1 MNKAARIALQ
11 VLIGLITV
19 WIVYRI
25 SLMAM
30 NKDKLSIETKEV
42 DHKVQT
48 YVVDGWTYM
57 ALMNQKQYNT
67 VFKYSPTYLPIRP
80 SYNRKGGIQFTYS
93 FWICMRNVDT
103 ARYAWRD
110 IILKGEPDSLVDYTV
125 TRFHDPAYQQATT
138 TQQYTE
144 EINGV
149 VAVKCPRIRFGPT
162 YDSVQV
168 ELNTLVDPDAR
179 FLIRSFSGSQAQ
191 GQQQGGMRS
200 QAIKLVQDKW
210 ALMTFTF
217 EDNVAIDTHEDGI
230 IIRFYLNDTL
240 YASKTFKSAIRT
252 NKSPLHLFPLGT
264 PIADSRI
271 GDIVYYN
278 RSLSHEDVAKVF
290 DHGPPKKFANGSES
304 GNTVRLNEYNKADV
318 YNTSSSSTSPPI

>member
-11 VLIGLITV
+11 VTLGLVAV
-19 WIVYRI
+19 WLVYRI
-25 SLMAM
+25 SLFAM

-48 YVVDGWTYM
+48 YIVDGWTYM

-67 VFKYSPTYLPIRP
+67 IFKYASNYLPIRP

-93 FWICMRNVDT
+93 FWICMRNVDN

-110 IILKGEPDSLVDYTV
+110 IILKGDPESLTSYTV
-125 TRFHDPAYQQATT
+125 TRFHDSAYQDATT
-138 TQQYTE
+138 TKQYTE
-144 EINGV
+144 TVRDV

-179 FLIRSFSGSQAQ
+179 FLIRSFSESNAEGRS
-191 GQQQGGMRS
+191 GGGMRS
-200 QAIKLVQDKW
+200 NAIKLVQDKW

-217 EDNVAIDTHEDGI
+217 EDNVAINTHEDGI

-252 NKSPLHLFPLGT
+252 NKSPLHLFPLGSA
-264 PIADSRI
+264 IADSRI
-271 GDIVYYN
+271 GDVVYYN
-278 RSLSHEDVAKVF
+278 RALSHEEVAKVF
-290 DHGPPKKFANGSES
+290 DHGPPKKFADGSEI
-304 GNTVRLNEYNKADV
+304 GNAVKLNEYNKADV
-318 YNTSSSSTSPPI
+318 YNT

>member
-1 MNKAARIALQ
+1 MNKAARISLQ
-11 VLIGLITV
+11 IIVGLLTV

-25 SLMAM
+25 SLWTM

-48 YVVDGWTYM
+48 YIVDGWTYM

-67 VFKYSPTYLPIRP
+67 VFKYAPDYLPIRP

-93 FWICMRNVDT
+93 FWICMRNVDN

-110 IILKGEPDSLVDYTV
+110 ILLKGEPDSLTDYTV
-125 TRFHDPAYQQATT
+125 TRFHDEPYQSATT
-138 TQQYTE
+138 TKQYTE
-144 EINGV
+144 TKKGV

-162 YDSVQV
+162 YDSVQI
-168 ELNTLVDPDAR
+168 ELNTLIDPDAR
-179 FLIRSFSGSQAQ
+179 FLIRSFSAQ
-191 GQQQGGMRS
+191 PGNGVMRS
-200 QAIKLVQDKW
+200 NAIKLVQDKW

-217 EDNVAIDTHEDGI
+217 EDNVAINSHEDGI

-264 PIADSRI
+264 AIADSRI

-304 GNTVRLNEYNKADV
+304 GNTVRLNEYNKADM
-318 YNTSSSSTSPPI
+318 YNTGN

>member
-11 VLIGLITV
+11 ITLGLVAV
-19 WIVYRI
+19 WLVYRI
-25 SLMAM
+25 SLFAM

-67 VFKYSPTYLPIRP
+67 VFKYAPNYMPIRP
-80 SYNRKGGIQFTYS
+80 SYNRKGGTQFTYS
-93 FWICMRNVDT
+93 FWIGLRNVDNS
-103 ARYAWRD
+103 RYAWRD
-110 IILKGEPDSLVDYTV
+110 IILKGDPDSLTDYKV
-125 TRFHDPAYQQATT
+125 TRFHDTAYQAATT
-138 TQQYTE
+138 TKQYTE
-144 EINGV
+144 TMKGV

-162 YDSVQV
+162 YDSVQI
-168 ELNTLVDPDAR
+168 ELNTLIDPDAR
-179 FLIRSFSGSQAQ
+179 FLIRTFAGSPAE
-191 GQQQGGMRS
+191 GHGVMRS
-200 QAIKLVQDKW
+200 QAMKLVQDKW

-217 EDNVAIDTHEDGI
+217 EDNVAINTHEDGI

-240 YASKTFKSAIRT
+240 YASKTFKSAMRT

-264 PIADSRI
+264 AIADSKI

-278 RSLSHEDVAKVF
+278 RALSHEDVAKVF

-304 GNTVRLNEYNKADV
+304 GDTVKLNEYNEADV
-318 YNTSSSSTSPPI
+318 YNT